1 MVPPYSD
8 RIPRVPPYSRSYIML
23 LRIREYHSVPSAFPC
38 SSTWTYYTFGLFP
51 VRSPL
56 LGKSRLISFP
66 QGTEMFHFPWFAS
79 IPFSIDDIAVGFPH
93 SDISGYCAPYR
104 LAWAFRRLA
113 RPSSP
118 PDAMASTMCAYSLDH
133 TTPDCSWIVCSLL
146 PENILSRNLLVKTFP
161 FTQWLIELIFLFQLV
176 SSFLKSFDRF

>member
-1 MVPPYSD
+1 MVPPSSD

-79 IPFSIDDIAVGFPH
+79 IPFWYRWHCCRVSPFGYLRLLRPLSACLSF
-93 SDISGYCAPYR
+93 SQIS
-104 LAWAFRRLA
+104 
-113 RPSSP
+113 
-118 PDAMASTMCAYSLDH
+118 T
-133 TTPDCSWIVCSLL
+133 
-146 PENILSRNLLVKTFP
+146 
-161 FTQWLIELIFLFQLV
+161 
-176 SSFLKSFDRF
+176 SFLASWRHGIHHVRLFTWPYNPGLLLNRMFSFAGKHLKSQFAC

>member
-1 MVPPYSD
+1 MVPPCSD
-8 RIPRVPPYSRSYIML
+8 RIPRVPPYSRSCYML

-38 SSTWTYYTFGLFP
+38 SSTWTYLTFGLFP

-56 LGKSRLISFP
+56 LRKSLLISFP
-66 QGTEMFHFPWFAS
+66 QDTEMFHFPWFAS

-93 SDISGYCAPYR
+93 SDTSGYCAPYR

-133 TTPDCSWIVCSLL
+133 TTPDCSWSRMFSFAGKHLKLAICLL
-146 PENILSRNLLVKTFP
+146 KPFP
-161 FTQWLIELIFLFQLV
+161 FTQWLIEFEF
-176 SSFLKSFDRF
+176 F